1 MIISNTHNFIFIKPN
16 KIAGTTIV
24 NALVNAKCLT
34 WEDVTNTPNGNNH
47 QTYKEVESKLGSL
60 KNYFVFSFVRNPYE
74 RILSFYLYLK
84 EKEIPKKLNENRP
97 LCENDE
103 IARSSGSFKN
113 AIKNGFM
120 IPSFMSYFINKEGE
134 INLDFIG
141 KFENLQQDFNTVCD
155 KIGIPRQQ
163 LPRKNKTN
171 HKHYTEYYD
180 DEAREIVAEQYEVD
194 IYHFGYKFENK
205 KWKTRHSIDCL
216 Q

>member
-1 MIISNTHNFIFIKPN
+1 MIVSNTHNFIFIKPN

-34 WEDVTNTPNGNNH
+34 WEDVAKAPGGNNH
-47 QTYKEVESKLGSL
+47 QTYQELETELGSL
-60 KNYFVFSFVRNPYE
+60 KSYFVFSFVRNPYE

-97 LCENDE
+97 LIKNEE

-120 IPSFMSYFINKEGE
+120 IPSFMSYFINNEGE

-141 KFENLQQDFNTVCD
+141 RFENLQHDLNIICD
-155 KIGIPRQQ
+155 KIKIPRQQ
-163 LPRKNKTN
+163 LPHKNETD

-180 DEAREIVAEQYEVD
+180 EETKQIVAEKYAKD
-194 IYHFGYKFENK
+194 IEYFGYKFG
-205 KWKTRHSIDCL
+205 D
-216 Q
+216 